1 MKTFL
6 VFLKSCYVRDAQGFF
21 PEKMPDPYEHED
33 DWKDVGGP
41 MLLMKCYGGDL
52 AEVWKTIKRVYPNT
66 VQEVFEIYK
75 IDGKMHEV

>member
-21 PEKMPDPYEHED
+21 PDKWPNMYEFED

-52 AEVWKTIKRVYPNT
+52 AEVWEAINRVYPNT
-66 VQEVFEIYK
+66 AREVFEIYETAEFK
-75 IDGKMHEV
+75 AI